1 MIVAFVDT
9 SVFIASA
16 YSDTGASREIFRY
29 AIRKELQV
37 VVNQLVLEEV
47 RRNLSSKRPE
57 AGTFFEAIK
66 KLIPLTMIDPTQAE
80 ATEMEAYTA
89 TKDAPHL
96 ASAKKAKVDYVVSL
110 DRKHMVSI
118 RSQIAIDRVRHG
130 VAIENKTHHALWCRL

>member
-9 SVFIASA
+9 SAFIASA

-57 AGTFFEAIK
+57 AGTFF
-66 KLIPLTMIDPTQAE
+66 LVLTDSVVQVYMLHGRMWCVLNSHPQTLAE
-80 ATEMEAYTA
+80 SF
-89 TKDAPHL
+89 K
-96 ASAKKAKVDYVVSL
+96 
-110 DRKHMVSI
+110 
-118 RSQIAIDRVRHG
+118 
-130 VAIENKTHHALWCRL
+130 RLSHYGI